1 MDLGGNAMAILG
13 GILLLLGLLE
23 LASLLFV
30 PCLLGAFYL
39 KYYLSHPTQ
48 AQWEQYFQTL
58 SNCGYLVRFYVICL
72 IPLLAVSALGYG
84 LFGLFGFHHPLALAG
99 LTFAVGVARI
109 TLLLKRHRQD
119 LLAKLQRLR
128 R

>member
-1 MDLGGNAMAILG
+1 MAILG

-48 AQWEQYFQTL
+48 AQCFQTL

>member
-39 KYYLSHPTQ
+39 KYYLSRR
-48 AQWEQYFQTL
+48 
-58 SNCGYLVRFYVICL
+58 SGSSISRR
-72 IPLLAVSALGYG
+72 SATAAIWSA
-84 LFGLFGFHHPLALAG
+84 FMSSA
-99 LTFAVGVARI
+99 
-109 TLLLKRHRQD
+109 
-119 LLAKLQRLR
+119 
-128 R
+128 